1 MYTMEHGRV
10 RTFALEVH
18 AVDHCNLA
26 CAECCT
32 LAPYLPPSAADPDQV
47 YADLRA
53 LAPVL
58 RPEVVKLTGGEP
70 TLHPDLCALVDAVR
84 RADVAPQVSITTN
97 GFLLARQPDALFA
110 AIDRLTLSWYA
121 SRPLPEG
128 AVARIEARCRQFGVL
143 LSVKPTSVFQQ
154 ITPEGVADS
163 DASWASCWMKQRC
176 HTVHRGRFYLCGRA
190 PHLASHHGDAVELSA
205 PDLRA
210 RLLEMLRREAPLLA
224 CGVCLGNRGPLLPH
238 AQLRPS

>member
-26 CAECCT
+26 CVQCCT
-32 LAPYLPPSAADPDQV
+32 LAPYLPPRVADPEEV
-47 YADLRA
+47 HADLLA
-53 LAPVL
+53 LAAVL

-84 RADVAPQVSITTN
+84 RADIAPEVSITTN
-97 GFLLARQPDALFA
+97 GFLLPRQPDALFA
-110 AIDRLTLSWYA
+110 AIDRLTLSWYG

-128 AVARIEARCRQFGVL
+128 AVARIEERCQRFGVR

-154 ITPEGVADS
+154 ITPEGLG
-163 DASWASCWMKQRC
+163 DAQQAWDSCWMKQRC
-176 HTVHRGRFYLCGRA
+176 HTVHRGFLYLCGRA
-190 PHLASHHGDAVELSA
+190 PHLATHRSDGVELAA

-210 RLLEMLRREAPLLA
+210 RLLERLRREGPLLA
-224 CGVCLGNRGPLLPH
+224 CATCLGNSGPLLPH
-238 AQLRPS
+238 AQLR